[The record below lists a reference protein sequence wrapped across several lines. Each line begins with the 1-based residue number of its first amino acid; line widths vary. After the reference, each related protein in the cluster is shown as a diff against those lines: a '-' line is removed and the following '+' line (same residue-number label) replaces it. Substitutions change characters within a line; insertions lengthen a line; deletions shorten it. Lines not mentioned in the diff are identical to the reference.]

1 MIDLFIL
8 AAYGSLLLELLLV
21 PVPSVASAVQ
31 LAKQSSA
38 SDGGGIRRRVGGLL
52 HFLPVAL
59 NIAVFLLPFI
69 QALQALLEG
78 QSGVLTGPIA
88 ICGALLILS
97 GRSLT
102 VASALAL
109 RSEAMPRLAQGELHA
124 PLHERGVFRFS
135 RNPGLVGMYL
145 FAAGLLTLKPSL
157 WFALGL
163 AHYVWHMHRKV
174 KIEEGHLEQRLGR
187 EYTIYAERTRRYV

>member
-31 LAKQSSA
+31 LARQSRA
-38 SDGGGIRRRVGGLL
+38 GGDGGIRRRLREVF
-52 HFLPVAL
+52 HFFPVVL
-59 NIAVFLLPFI
+59 NIAVFLLPFT
-69 QALQALLEG
+69 QALKALLDG
-78 QSGVLTGPIA
+78 QSTTLTGSIASWGVL
-88 ICGALLILS
+88 LVLS
-97 GRSLT
+97 GRFLT

-109 RSEAMPRLAQGELHA
+109 RSQAMPRLTQGELHA

-174 KIEEGHLEQRLGR
+174 TIEEGHLEQRLGR
-187 EYTIYAERTRRYV
+187 EYAIYAGRTRRYV